1 MNEVLTQGAPIA
13 PSNRQLQR
21 SCGADLWV
29 VIKAPALPRGAV
41 RGCSYLKWRAE
52 GRFLVSPGWSP
63 TPPKSMLN
71 RLSSSR
77 GSPW

>member
-29 VIKAPALPRGAV
+29 VMATGA
-41 RGCSYLKWRAE
+41 GKYQI
-52 GRFLVSPGWSP
+52 FL
-63 TPPKSMLN
+63 
-71 RLSSSR
+71 
-77 GSPW
+77 

>member
-29 VIKAPALPRGAV
+29 VMATGA
-41 RGCSYLKWRAE
+41 GKYKL
-52 GRFLVSPGWSP
+52 FL
-63 TPPKSMLN
+63 
-71 RLSSSR
+71 
-77 GSPW
+77 